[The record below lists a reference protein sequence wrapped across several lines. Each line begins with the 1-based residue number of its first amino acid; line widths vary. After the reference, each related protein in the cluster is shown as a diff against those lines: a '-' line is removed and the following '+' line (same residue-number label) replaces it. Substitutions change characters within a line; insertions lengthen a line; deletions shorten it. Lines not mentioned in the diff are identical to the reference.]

1 MITPEKFYKALNE
14 NSVTFFA
21 GVPDSLLK
29 SFCAYLSDH
38 TSLEKNIITA
48 NEGGAV
54 ALAAGHYLA
63 TGQPGLVYM
72 QNSGLGN
79 AVNPLTSLA
88 DEKVYSI
95 PLLLLIGWRAEP
107 GVKDE
112 PQHAKMGEITL
123 KMLETLK
130 IPYRVL
136 GDNFEKTIRE
146 AKDYMIK
153 NSAPFAIVVK
163 KDTFE
168 SYPPARLSLAV
179 DNSGLLSR
187 EEAIKTIVPLLEDD
201 NVIVSTTGMASRELF
216 ELRERNKQGHE
227 RDFLTVGS
235 MGHASQIALG
245 IALEKPSQPVYCF
258 DGDGAVIMH
267 MGHLAIIGQVKPENF
282 RHIVFNNLVHDS
294 VGGQPTA
301 ASSISL
307 AKIAEANGYKKAFSV
322 KTKKELGKAVNRLK
336 NIKGPVLVEVK
347 IKSGA
352 RADLG
357 RPTSTPIENKKTFMD
372 FLLDD
377 SAEKLAKILTANKV
391 KNIFLVTGKSSY
403 VLSGAEKKF
412 KKILSSCKVT
422 QFSDF
427 DANPNLK
434 DLKNGIQVFKKEKY
448 DLVLAVG
455 GGSALDMAKLIN
467 ILAVQKKEPVNY
479 IRGENKITQK
489 GKPLIAVPTTSGTG
503 SETTHFAVVYIDKVK
518 YSIAHQYILPDY
530 FILDSGF
537 TLNLSPSITAS
548 TGMDALCQAIE
559 AYWSVNSTEI
569 SKAYS
574 REAIKLAINNLEE
587 AVKVSTLKS
596 RKAMLKAAHLA
607 GQAINIAK
615 TTAPHAISYILT
627 SHFGIPHGQAVG
639 LTMGKVFEYNCRP
652 KSVKFNKAELCSLLG
667 VASASVGGKRLKK
680 LMQSIGLETR
690 LSRLGVKEG
699 DLEMIASSVNL
710 ERLKNNPV
718 VIKKDQ
724 LKKILKSIL

>member
-14 NSVTFFA
+14 NSITFFA

-301 ASSISL
+301 ARNISF
-307 AKIAEANGYKKAFSV
+307 AKISQTN
-322 KTKKELGKAVNRLK
+322 
-336 NIKGPVLVEVK
+336 
-347 IKSGA
+347 
-352 RADLG
+352 
-357 RPTSTPIENKKTFMD
+357 
-372 FLLDD
+372 
-377 SAEKLAKILTANKV
+377 
-391 KNIFLVTGKSSY
+391 
-403 VLSGAEKKF
+403 
-412 KKILSSCKVT
+412 
-422 QFSDF
+422 
-427 DANPNLK
+427 
-434 DLKNGIQVFKKEKY
+434 
-448 DLVLAVG
+448 
-455 GGSALDMAKLIN
+455 
-467 ILAVQKKEPVNY
+467 
-479 IRGENKITQK
+479 
-489 GKPLIAVPTTSGTG
+489 
-503 SETTHFAVVYIDKVK
+503 
-518 YSIAHQYILPDY
+518 
-530 FILDSGF
+530 
-537 TLNLSPSITAS
+537 
-548 TGMDALCQAIE
+548 
-559 AYWSVNSTEI
+559 
-569 SKAYS
+569 
-574 REAIKLAINNLEE
+574 
-587 AVKVSTLKS
+587 
-596 RKAMLKAAHLA
+596 
-607 GQAINIAK
+607 
-615 TTAPHAISYILT
+615 
-627 SHFGIPHGQAVG
+627 
-639 LTMGKVFEYNCRP
+639 
-652 KSVKFNKAELCSLLG
+652 
-667 VASASVGGKRLKK
+667 
-680 LMQSIGLETR
+680 
-690 LSRLGVKEG
+690 
-699 DLEMIASSVNL
+699 
-710 ERLKNNPV
+710 
-718 VIKKDQ
+718 
-724 LKKILKSIL
+724 